1 MKPGRERTPKCGQTS
16 GFPVVARNLQFRQI
30 SEATRAKVKRLRTS
44 PRFCLQLVS
53 LNSTGFSE
61 VPIGFSSSH
70 RFGSLWVIC
79 ATLWLP
85 AFAGPA
91 NPEPVAITQPDGT
104 VFQPIT
110 RGDEFQ
116 GWMETADGYT
126 VLRNPATGFFDYAVR
141 SAVGAYLGRP
151 GGEGSVRMS

>member
-1 MKPGRERTPKCGQTS
+1 MV
-16 GFPVVARNLQFRQI
+16 FD
-30 SEATRAKVKRLRTS
+30 
-44 PRFCLQLVS
+44 
-53 LNSTGFSE
+53 STL
-61 VPIGFSSSH
+61 

-116 GWMETADGYT
+116 GWMETADGY
-126 VLRNPATGFFDYAVR
+126 AAR
-141 SAVGAYLGRP
+141 SAAGRMP
-151 GGEGSVRMS
+151 GVAQDLMHT